1 MNNLQLTIKPYQILL
16 ILSCFDI
23 MIEGWFGI
31 WYLKIFIEKIDV
43 QMLSFTHILSSGL
56 GIITMYWVIKKYEKP
71 SISMLIIVTAVSYIG
86 LFGLMISPSIFLIA
100 STVLETIRNPVA
112 TSFRNNLIP
121 LNVSHNNRAKFDNL
135 QSLLSKI
142 CLIVGGLVAYFTIA
156 ASIEYWKIWLAVY
169 ILFDVDLII
178 KLLLIK
184 KGIIAYN

>member
-71 SISMLIIVTAVSYIG
+71 S
-86 LFGLMISPSIFLIA
+86 
-100 STVLETIRNPVA
+100 E
-112 TSFRNNLIP
+112 
-121 LNVSHNNRAKFDNL
+121 
-135 QSLLSKI
+135 
-142 CLIVGGLVAYFTIA
+142 
-156 ASIEYWKIWLAVY
+156 
-169 ILFDVDLII
+169 
-178 KLLLIK
+178 
-184 KGIIAYN
+184 